1 MINVLKKHQEKL
13 FNQSPQNTSNEATN
27 NNMMHL
33 VTTSEPAQE
42 RDSNGFATK
51 SDKILNPD
59 SRIWSAN
66 CMLQFDDYYFRY
78 IKLLLGN

>member
-1 MINVLKKHQEKL
+1 MINLLKKHQERL
-13 FNQSPQNTSNEATN
+13 FNQSPQKTSDNTTN
-27 NNMMHL
+27 NNNMIHL
-33 VTTSEPAQE
+33 VTASEPVEE
-42 RDSNGFATK
+42 RDSNGFATN

-78 IKLLLGN
+78 IKLLLW

>member
-1 MINVLKKHQEKL
+1 MISLLKKHQERL
-13 FNQSPQNTSNEATN
+13 FNQSSQITSYKTTN
-27 NNMMHL
+27 NNMIHL
-33 VTTSEPAQE
+33 VTASEPGQE
-42 RDSNGFATK
+42 RDSNGFATN

-78 IKLLLGN
+78 IKLLLW